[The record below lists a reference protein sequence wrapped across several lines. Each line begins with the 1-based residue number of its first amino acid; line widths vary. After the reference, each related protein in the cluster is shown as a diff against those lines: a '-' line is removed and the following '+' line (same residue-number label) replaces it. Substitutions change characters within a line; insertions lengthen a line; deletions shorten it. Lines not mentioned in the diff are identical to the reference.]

1 MLGNSNKYNQW
12 CGRMETLSAFDAF
25 VQVNN
30 GSGSGSGY
38 GSGSGSGS
46 VYGFGDGYGS
56 GDGSGS
62 GFGSGSGY
70 GSGSGSGSVYGFG
83 DGYGSGDGSGSGF
96 GYGSGSGFGYGSGC
110 GDGFGDGSGSG
121 DGFCYGDGDGSG
133 IKMFA
138 GNQVYLID
146 RTPTL
151 MYIVHGNIAK
161 GAILKADL
169 TTKPCYI
176 VKNGNLFAHGRTLRE
191 AQAELIE
198 KQFYNMDDDDRIDA
212 FLKEIDI
219 NKQYP
224 TSVFFDWHHKLT
236 GSCEMG
242 RRVFAENHGIDLEN
256 GTMTVGEFIGLTKD
270 AYGGSIIKDIAE
282 RIKNAQSVD

>member
-1 MLGNSNKYNQW
+1 MLGNSNK
-12 CGRMETLSAFDAF
+12 
-25 VQVNN
+25 
-30 GSGSGSGY
+30 GS
-38 GSGSGSGS
+38 
-46 VYGFGDGYGS
+46 GS

-62 GFGSGSGY
+62 GYSSGY
-70 GSGSGSGSVYGFG
+70 
-83 DGYGSGDGSGSGF
+83 GYGSGDG
-96 GYGSGSGFGYGSGC
+96 YG
-110 GDGFGDGSGSG
+110 DGDGSGSG
-121 DGFCYGDGDGSG
+121 YSSGYGDGSGDGYGDGYGDGDGSGYGDG

-151 MYIVHGNIAK
+151 IYIVRGNIAK
-161 GAILKADL
+161 GEILKNDL
-169 TTKPCYI
+169 TTVPCYI

-242 RRVFAENHGIDLEN
+242 RIVFAENHGIDLEN

-270 AYGGSIIKDIAE
+270 AYGGSIIKKIAE
-282 RIKNAQSVD
+282 RMKIGGK